1 MIINGADS
9 DYRAKFTELVDSFQ
23 MNDRFNLSGLYIAL
37 ERESKEL
44 FKKGLLKEG
53 EVFPIPLENGN
64 TLEMRFYKEYSTL
77 DQIAKDRT
85 THLISKKDSFAKE
98 YNALYAV
105 EDMAKASM
113 IGIGYAHPEHL
124 AEYLGNVKP
133 GEILIAGKDAL
144 VCTFNM
150 GGNVSFAKRS
160 FKTETPRISELS
172 KAESVCVVLS
182 SYISVQEFYRNTR
195 NRVTESAEY
204 RVETLTTA
212 QQLLNRLFAGD
223 STKQIKLGPNRFYAQ
238 KENGQMRYFG
248 EDGVEIPE
256 ETLKITIAWLNRA
269 PVISEYRQTKSGTT
283 DFEDKSLAGEVE
295 KLLNGKNYKEAYNFL
310 KNYQEERNDG
320 KPITL
325 KSYVKNGNDYKA
337 ISFTFKVL
345 NGICKVYKSEYENDD
360 FSGRKSYVP
369 VNADSFREF
378 CEEKYGENYTLMVSS
393 YKERIFKEYPNCN
406 GHLAQKIAADM
417 FKRENSALFQQSK
430 IEYSNAKDET
440 LLDAYEDR

>member
-1 MIINGADS
+1 MIINGAGS
-9 DYRAKFTELVDSFQ
+9 DYRAKFTELVDNFQ

-53 EVFPIPLENGN
+53 EAFPIPLENGN

-77 DQIAKDRT
+77 NQIAKDRT

-172 KAESVCVVLS
+172 KAESVCVVLN

-269 PVISEYRQTKSGTT
+269 PVITEYRKTKSGTI
-283 DFEDKSLAGEVE
+283 DFQDKTLASNVE
-295 KLLNGKNYKEAYNFL
+295 KLLNEGNYPKAFSTL
-310 KNYQEERNDG
+310 LSYQESKNDN
-320 KPITL
+320 KPITF
-325 KSYVKNGNDYKA
+325 KSYIRQGNDYKA
-337 ISFTFKVL
+337 IAFTFKNI
-345 NGICKVYKSEYENDD
+345 NGICKVYKSEFENDD
-360 FSGRKSYVP
+360 FTGKESFVP
-369 VNADSFREF
+369 VTSKDFRSF
-378 CEEKYGENYTLMVSS
+378 CSEKYEQNYALMISIHKS
-393 YKERIFKEYPNCN
+393 EIYNQYPNCK
-406 GHLAQKIAADM
+406 GDLADKIAQRLSIKDTLFA
-417 FKRENSALFQQSK
+417 NSN
-430 IEYSNAKDET
+430 IEYSSYAEES